1 MGNLFECIWP
11 KKDDGKIITSLQTT
25 DQTNKTSEN
34 INNDSHYNKTG
45 IKNQVLE
52 QPVQIITKTKRDKK
66 SYEDQP
72 SQTICIKNINELE
85 QQINDKDYLLL
96 IGPTGVGKS
105 KLFNQM
111 KLEQINSQFRNR
123 SKSLDDIKNSDINNE
138 TKIFKEGI
146 LGNQYI
152 IVDTPSLQLQDDI
165 DTRELIIKHFQD
177 YISSRKYISSLA
189 IVLNF
194 ERTDLMKNKAL
205 QVVKYLRKF
214 IKIISIIIVN
224 MELSEN
230 EEEDQQHLINSFK
243 FIQYNQIIFIK
254 KQMNQQQILEQIK
267 KINFIKTKI
276 DFEDTLFEMIK
287 IQDEV
292 RFLELFKP
300 IMYST
305 RK

>member
-1 MGNLFECIWP
+1 MGNLLCQSLCPEQV
-11 KKDDGKIITSLQTT
+11 DGKKLASLQTI

-34 INNDSHYNKTG
+34 IYSSRNNNSHYTKG
-45 IKNQVLE
+45 RKDQVLE
-52 QPVQIITKTKRDKK
+52 QPVQILTKTKRDKK
-66 SYEDQP
+66 SYEDQA

-177 YISSRKYISSLA
+177 YISSRKYISSFA

-194 ERTDLMKNKAL
+194 EQTYLMKAKAL
-205 QVVKYLRKF
+205 QVVKYFRKF

-243 FIQYNQIIFIK
+243 FLQYNQIIFIK

-276 DFEDTLFEMIK
+276 DFEDTIFEMIK
-287 IQDEV
+287 IQD
-292 RFLELFKP
+292 LKP
-300 IMYST
+300 IMDST
-305 RK
+305 QQ

>member
-1 MGNLFECIWP
+1 MDL
-11 KKDDGKIITSLQTT
+11 SQ
-25 DQTNKTSEN
+25 N
-34 INNDSHYNKTG
+34 IYKLD
-45 IKNQVLE
+45 
-52 QPVQIITKTKRDKK
+52 
-66 SYEDQP
+66 
-72 SQTICIKNINELE
+72 LE

-146 LGNQYI
+146 LDNQYI

-194 ERTDLMKNKAL
+194 ERTDLMKSKAL

-267 KINFIKTKI
+267 KIKFIKTKI
-276 DFEDTLFEMIK
+276 DFEDTVFKNCRENDDNINKMQQLIIRK
-287 IQDEV
+287 IQSFNFFEIY
-292 RFLELFKP
+292 FINIKCFQMQNQLIISIYFNFMHNLF
-300 IMYST
+300 IES
-305 RK
+305 